1 MLITGTLSAQ
11 LAPPEVL
18 YYDFNGSG
26 TSVPNLASAPPV
38 GTSTATILG
47 GVTQGGTG
55 TLCNG
60 ALIGTGISSTTDYL
74 NTGWVT
80 SITSTSAWTISFRS
94 ANFGSTTALYYIFGD
109 ASAGSFRCFTNGVAG
124 ANNWILRGTGMTDV
138 YANGAAI
145 AAPTMTTFVYDP
157 ALANIKAYING
168 VLVSTVAQGAFTLNG
183 TGPFKVMGYSANIG
197 APAGG
202 LLDEFR
208 LYSRALNA
216 TEVAQLYNPMAPG
229 ILGPD
234 QTACSSL
241 PATLSFNYP
250 FTSLLWSN
258 GATTPSITTTTSG
271 QYILTA
277 SGACASGADT
287 VNVIAGAVTTNT
299 ITPTA
304 CNSYFSPDGN
314 TYTTSGVY
322 TDTIPN
328 AAGCDSIITIN
339 LTVNSL
345 SSSSIS
351 PTVCATSYTAPSGA
365 TYTSSG
371 MYMDT
376 IPNAAGCDSVI
387 TINLTLNLPSTN
399 SIAPVACS
407 NYTSP
412 SGMSY
417 TTSGMYM
424 DTIPNAAGCDSVIT
438 INLTIVQPS
447 AATITAISC
456 TGSYTA
462 PSGAVYTSSGMYMDT
477 IPNAAGCDSVMTI
490 NLSLNQPSVST
501 LTVTSCNT
509 SYTSPSG
516 TVYTSSG
523 MYMDTIPN
531 AAGCDSVITINLS
544 FGTVTTSALTASACG
559 SFLSPAGNQYTSSGT
574 YTDTLTNASG
584 CDSLITINLTI
595 IPLPTVTFSITTTTV
610 CFDDGGIVFT
620 GSPAGGTFSG
630 PGVSGSTFTPA
641 TAGNGTH
648 SITYSYTDQS
658 TGCSNS
664 ATSTITVDPC
674 VGVSEIAAAEFS
686 VFPNPSTG
694 TFNVVTSADAEVLVV
709 RLFDTQGRV
718 VYSTQLNNVAAGT
731 PVAVNA
737 GDLSAGIYS
746 MQLSNGAAATSVR
759 VVISK

>member
-1 MLITGTLSAQ
+1 MKHLFSSLLVGCGMLITGTLSAQ

-26 TSVPNLASAPPV
+26 TNVPNLASAPPV
-38 GTSTATILG
+38 GTTTATIQG
-47 GVTQGGTG
+47 GLAQGGTG

-60 ALIGTGISSTTDYL
+60 ALIGSGISSTTDYL

-109 ASAGSFRCFTNGVAG
+109 ASASSFRCFTNGVAG

-216 TEVAQLYNPMAPG
+216 TEVAQLYNPMTSG

-287 VNVIAGAVTTNT
+287 VNVIAGAVTTDT

-304 CNSYFSPDGN
+304 CNSYLSPDGN

-328 AAGCDSIITIN
+328 SAGCDSIITIN
-339 LTVNSL
+339 LTVNSP
-345 SSSSIS
+345 SSSAIS
-351 PTVCATSYTAPSGA
+351 PSVCAASYTAPSGA
-365 TYTSSG
+365 VYTSSGMYMDTIPNTTGCDSVITINLTMNLPSSDSIAPVVCGNYTSPSGMNYTASG

-387 TINLTLNLPSTN
+387 TINLTVNQPS
-399 SIAPVACS
+399 VATVTASTCTGS
-407 NYTSP
+407 YTAP
-412 SGMSY
+412 SGAVY

-424 DTIPNAAGCDSVIT
+424 DTIPNATGCDSVIT
-438 INLTIVQPS
+438 LNLTIGAQTVDS
-447 AATITAISC
+447 ITA
-456 TGSYTA
+456 A
-462 PSGAVYTSSGMYMDT
+462 
-477 IPNAAGCDSVMTI
+477 
-490 NLSLNQPSVST
+490 
-501 LTVTSCNT
+501 
-509 SYTSPSG
+509 
-516 TVYTSSG
+516 
-523 MYMDTIPN
+523 
-531 AAGCDSVITINLS
+531 
-544 FGTVTTSALTASACG
+544 ACG
-559 SFLSPAGNQYTSSGT
+559 SYLSPAGNQYTSSGI
-574 YTDTLTNASG
+574 YTDTLANASG

-595 IPLPTVTFSITTTTV
+595 NAIPSVAFTIPANIDTFCVNDGPSILS
-610 CFDDGGIVFT
+610 GGT
-620 GSPAGGTFSG
+620 PAGGVYSG
-630 PGVSGSTFTPA
+630 PGVSGGQFD
-641 TAGNGTH
+641 GNNLPLGNTT
-648 SITYSYTDQS
+648 ITYTYTDS
-658 TGCSNS
+658 SGCSAF
-664 ATSTITVDPC
+664 ATGVIVVDLCGIGFNTI
-674 VGVSEIAAAEFS
+674 EKQEFDFT

-709 RLFDTQGRV
+709 RLFDVQGRV
-718 VYSTQLNNVAAGT
+718 VYSAQLNNVAAGT